1 MYPLVEDLQV
11 GLTRSS
17 HVVDIT
23 ARSSHQG
30 VQVGRSLFTHARRIV
45 DEPMA
50 EFGQLCVIDHIV
62 CLEPPL
68 AQQRSY
74 EGSNQTTHV
83 DEDIEN
89 LEARVALA
97 LGDTQC
103 LRTLLGRFGLEVV
116 VHLTDN
122 SLQISLEETI
132 TKGDEEEGQ
141 TGERQQPH
149 LVVSRG

>member
-1 MYPLVEDLQV
+1 
-11 GLTRSS
+11 
-17 HVVDIT
+17 
-23 ARSSHQG
+23 
-30 VQVGRSLFTHARRIV
+30 
-45 DEPMA
+45 MA

-68 AQQRSY
+68 TQQGSY
-74 EGSNQTTHV
+74 EGGNQSTYV

-89 LEARVALA
+89 LEAGVALA

-149 LVVSRG
+149 LVVGRG